1 MQSWSSLAVLALV
14 PEVACSFAVSHAGA
28 SRSAAAAARADGVTL
43 QMPVIET
50 KPGGAA
56 ELLRA
61 APNWTPEKG
70 EHDLLLRA
78 ARGEEVERTP
88 VWLMRQAGR
97 YMEAF
102 REYSTKY
109 EFRMRSETPEIA
121 TELSLQPW
129 RKFGVDG
136 VVMFSDILTP
146 LPAMGVEFD
155 VVRGTGPIIP
165 EPLRTAEQVAA
176 LTPIDDFD
184 DKLGFIRTILG
195 DLRKETEG
203 GTTLIG
209 FVGSPFTL
217 VAYAVEGQANR
228 HCINTKKMMTAA
240 PEVLHAALD
249 HFAVQIG
256 KYGCHQIECGAQTV
270 QFFESWAHHIGAG
283 QFDEFAK
290 PYADKAM
297 AYIKERHP
305 DVPIIYYANG
315 GSPYLENQRDMCADM
330 IQLDWGTDMKNARQ
344 RLGADRRVAGN
355 IDPTM
360 LFGSEAQITELVHQN
375 IRDAGGKGKHL
386 LNLGHG
392 VLQGTP
398 EDSVAAFVNAAK
410 SFKE

>member
-1 MQSWSSLAVLALV
+1 MLYLVLHSS
-14 PEVACSFAVSHAGA
+14 VSLLLTPQLHGTP
-28 SRSAAAAARADGVTL
+28 SAAARVGGTLLQATAA
-43 QMPVIET
+43 PVIET
-50 KPGGAA
+50 PPGGAA

-61 APNWTPEKG
+61 APNWTPAPG
-70 EHDLLLRA
+70 EHDILLRA

-97 YMEAF
+97 YMAAF

-109 EFRMRSETPEIA
+109 EFRMRSETPEVAI
-121 TELSLQPW
+121 ELSLQPW
-129 RKFGVDG
+129 RAFGMDG

-146 LPAMGVEFD
+146 LPAMGIEFD
-155 VVRGTGPIIP
+155 VVRGTGPVIP
-165 EPLRTAEQVAA
+165 QPLRTAADVAA

-184 DKLGFIRTILG
+184 SDLGFIRTILG
-195 DLRKETEG
+195 SLRKETEG
-203 GTTLIG
+203 GCTLIG

-228 HCINTKKMMTAA
+228 HCISTKKMMTAA

-249 HFAVQIG
+249 HVATEIG
-256 KYGCHQIECGAQTV
+256 KYCCYQIECGAQTI

-283 QFDEFAK
+283 QFDQFAK

-297 AYIKERHP
+297 AYVKARHP

-315 GSPYLENQRDMCADM
+315 GSPYLESQSDMSADM
-330 IQLDWGTDMKNARQ
+330 IQLDWATDMKNARK

-355 IDPTM
+355 IDPTV
-360 LFGSEAQITELVHQN
+360 LFGSEAQITEAVHQN

-386 LNLGHG
+386 LNVGHG

-398 EDSVAAFVNAAK
+398 EESVAAFVNAAK
-410 SFKE
+410 SFTS

>member
-1 MQSWSSLAVLALV
+1 MISLSYAALSFASPSAFGTAGVAAPSAVLQ
-14 PEVACSFAVSHAGA
+14 
-28 SRSAAAAARADGVTL
+28 RSAASSP
-43 QMPVIET
+43 QMGFT
-50 KPGGAA
+50 AA
-56 ELLRA
+56 ELVA
-61 APNWTPEKG
+61 APTPKLVYPE
-70 EHDLLLRA
+70 EHNILLRC